1 MPDKMD
7 TVALAGNPNAGKTTI
22 FNALTGDN
30 QRVGNYAGVTVAKKS
45 GEFFTPHGRKV
56 RVIDLPGCYGLG
68 GDSPDQQI
76 AARVLRGEDDE
87 EAVPQLIV
95 NVVDAS
101 ALERHLMLTLELI
114 ELGHPVVL
122 ALNMIDVA
130 ESQGIRLD
138 PALLS
143 EQLGIAVVPMQASRG
158 KGIIELKQSVR
169 HPLPRPAAVTW
180 LHAGMSEQEK
190 QAARLRHIQET
201 CAIAAR
207 RPDAEQVAWSDRV
220 DQWLLHPLIGWLAL
234 VATMFVVF
242 WTIFQFSQIPVGWL
256 EEGQKWL
263 QGLVGQSMEKGDLND
278 LLTQGIV
285 GGVGSVL
292 VFLPQ
297 IVMLFFLIGL
307 LESSGYMSRAAF
319 LMDGLMSRVGLSGK
333 AFLPL
338 LSSYACAIPGIL
350 ATRTI
355 DSAKERLVAIF
366 VAPWMSCSAR
376 LPVYLLLVPLLLHE
390 EENGTL
396 RQAWVMTLLYATG
409 TITAFLV
416 AKLLR
421 KKLGPDEQPH
431 HFMMELPPYRRPQW
445 SYILRHVRERAWAFV
460 KNAGTIIMAI
470 TIILWALQTYP
481 KSSSE
486 DPAEKLSYS
495 AMGRLSQVIEPL
507 FRPLGHDGK
516 TGAAI
521 LTSFAA
527 REVFVSSMAIVH
539 HVEENED
546 ETVARASLRET
557 LQASTWPDG
566 RPMFTTASL
575 ISLLLFYI
583 YALQCLPTSA
593 VVARE
598 TGSWKWAVAQ
608 FLFMTGFAWLIACI
622 AYQIGSRIS

>member
-1 MPDKMD
+1 MSDTMD
-7 TVALAGNPNAGKTTI
+7 TVALAGNPNVGKTTL
-22 FNALTGDN
+22 FNALTGGN
-30 QRVGNYAGVTVAKKS
+30 QKVGNYSGVTIEKKS

-56 RVIDLPGCYGLG
+56 RVLDLPGCYGLG
-68 GDSPDQQI
+68 AESPDQQI
-76 AARVLRGEDDE
+76 ATRVLMGRDTE
-87 EAVPQLIV
+87 EPVPELIV

-114 ELGHPVVL
+114 ELGHPMVL
-122 ALNMIDVA
+122 ALNMIDIA
-130 ESQGIRLD
+130 ERNGIRLD

-143 EQLGIAVVPMQASRG
+143 EQLGIAVVPLQANG
-158 KGIIELKQSVR
+158 AKGLIELKQSLR
-169 HPLPRPAAVTW
+169 RPLPHAAAAMW
-180 LHAGMSEQEK
+180 LQAGMSEEEK
-190 QAARLRHIQET
+190 HHARVKYIQDT

-207 RPDAEQVAWSDRV
+207 RPDAAQVAMSDRV
-220 DQWLLHPLIGWLAL
+220 DQVLLHPIFGWLSFI
-234 VATMFVVF
+234 ATMFALF
-242 WTIFQFSQIPVGWL
+242 WTIFRISEYPMGWIEGLQKLLQDWVG
-256 EEGQKWL
+256 
-263 QGLVGQSMEKGDLND
+263 SAMAPGDLND
-278 LLTQGIV
+278 LITQGII

-297 IVMLFFLIGL
+297 IVLLFFLIGL
-307 LESSGYMSRAAF
+307 LESSGYMARAAY
-319 LMDGLMSRVGLSGK
+319 LMDGLMARVGLSGK

-338 LSSYACAIPGIL
+338 LSSYACAIPGIM

-355 DSAKERLVAIF
+355 DSAKERLVTIF

-390 EENGTL
+390 PEGGSTRQALVMTALYAVGTL
-396 RQAWVMTLLYATG
+396 
-409 TITAFLV
+409 TAFLV

-421 KKLGPDEQPH
+421 KKLGPDPQKH
-431 HFMMELPPYRRPQW
+431 HFMIELPPYHKPQW
-445 SYILRHVRERAWAFV
+445 SYIFRHITDRAWAFV
-460 KNAGTIIMAI
+460 KNAGTIILAI
-470 TIILWALQTYP
+470 SIILWALQTYP
-481 KSSSE
+481 KSNST
-486 DPAEKLSYS
+486 DPAKKLAHS
-495 AMGRLSQVIEPL
+495 AMGRISQAIEPL

-539 HVEENED
+539 HVEEGEEES
-546 ETVARASLRET
+546 ETRSTLREN
-557 LQASTWPDG
+557 LQRSTWPDG

-598 TGSWKWAVAQ
+598 TGSWKWAVGQ
-608 FLFMTGFAWLIACI
+608 FLFMTIFAWVAACI
-622 AYQIGSRIS
+622 AYQIGSHFS